1 VERDFKNKVV
11 LVSGGSRG
19 IGRAIA
25 LAFAARGAS
34 VAILYLK
41 NQDIAGQ
48 TLEEIRQTGSRGMA
62 LRCDVRDWEAVRG
75 AVEKVTAEMGE
86 IDILV
91 NCAGIVKD
99 SLIVSMDVADWRS
112 VIETNLDGAFH
123 CMKAVAER
131 MLLRREGRIINVS
144 SLSAARGGRGQANY
158 AASKAGLN
166 ALTRAAALE
175 LAPRGI
181 TVNAVAPGMVITE
194 MSATVRE
201 LAGAALRKSIPM
213 RRFASPE
220 DVVGTVLF
228 LSSPDASY
236 ITGQVIDI
244 DGGLGAAVH

>member
-1 VERDFKNKVV
+1 MERNFKNKVV

-19 IGRAIA
+19 IGKAIA
-25 LAFAARGAS
+25 LAFASHGAS
-34 VAILYLK
+34 VAVLYLK
-41 NQDIAGQ
+41 NQDIAGH
-48 TLEEIRQTGSRGMA
+48 TLEEIRQRGSRCMA

-86 IDILV
+86 IDILI

-99 SLIVSMDVADWRS
+99 SLIVLMDVADWRS

-131 MLLRREGRIINVS
+131 MLLRRKGSIINVS
-144 SLSAARGGRGQANY
+144 SLSAARGGKGQANY

-201 LAGAALRKSIPM
+201 LVGDALKKSIPM

-220 DVVGTVLF
+220 DIVGTVLF